1 MPITI
6 EIDKDGEPKRV
17 DQPKKAE
24 LKKGENRC
32 LHEKVCKQ
40 LTIKEERWYCLS
52 CNGAVFDLDE
62 CPIGNWYIPERFAAE
77 LVHRSWYDTNKR
89 KHLEACHGKNSLD

>member
-6 EIDKDGEPKRV
+6 EIDEDGEPRRI
-17 DQPKKAE
+17 DQPKKAD
-24 LKKGENRC
+24 LKEGEIRC

-52 CNGAVFDLDE
+52 CNGAVFELDE
-62 CPIGNWYIPERFAAE
+62 CPDGNWYIPERRERKTF
-77 LVHRSWYDTNKR
+77 RSNWYDTNK
-89 KHLEACHGKNSLD
+89 KIQLEACHGENPLG